1 MKTRQRDTTGSVL
14 DTNREGR
21 AMLDIIGK
29 ERHSEGLREPVDE
42 ED

>member
-1 MKTRQRDTTGSVL
+1 MKVTKSDMAGSVL

-21 AMLDIIGK
+21 AMLDIMGK

-42 ED
+42 D

>member
-1 MKTRQRDTTGSVL
+1 MKVTGSATGGSVL
-14 DTNREGR
+14 DNNREGR

-42 ED
+42 D

>member
-1 MKTRQRDTTGSVL
+1 MKVKRRDVTGSVL

>member
-1 MKTRQRDTTGSVL
+1 MKGKRRDVTGSVL
-14 DTNREGR
+14 DTNREDR

-29 ERHSEGLREPVDE
+29 ERHSDGLREPVE